1 MEEISK
7 INMNVINLD
16 EIKSCCDIKSNTK
29 YKAYM
34 LNSNWRKHI
43 QGFLQRCGLMIRGPN
58 DLKTL

>member
-29 YKAYM
+29 YKVYM
-34 LNSNWRKHI
+34 LNSNWRKTPS
-43 QGFLQRCGLMIRGPN
+43 GFFTEVWP
-58 DLKTL
+58 DD